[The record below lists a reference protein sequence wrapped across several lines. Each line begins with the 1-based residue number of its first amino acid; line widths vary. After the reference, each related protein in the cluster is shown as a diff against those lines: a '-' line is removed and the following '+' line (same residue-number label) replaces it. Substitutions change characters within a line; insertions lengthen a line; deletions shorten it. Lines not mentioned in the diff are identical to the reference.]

1 MALASVKRIHQN
13 YIPALDSLRGIAIL
27 LVITFHYFGAYFHLF
42 SFGWSGVDLFFVL
55 SGYLIT
61 SRLAATRKD
70 PNYFSKFYRNR
81 ALRILP
87 LYYLVLILCYIGFNF
102 LAKESHPGLQYYSRN
117 AASFFLFLDNWTMIK
132 TNVPAENQLQHF
144 WSLAVEEQFY
154 IIWPLIIYFLAD
166 KKNLLVFLFAA
177 ILLII
182 SARSFLYLKYPG
194 FVNYPHYFY
203 NTFCRMDGFIIGA
216 IVYFIQLKKIEK
228 YFKYFFPLT
237 LLILIVGI
245 AIEGTDFIGPFMST
259 VGYSLVAIFYGGLV
273 LFATKRETQ
282 KSRAV
287 ILNSNWLV
295 FLGKISYGLYIFHW
309 LVLRFLQGK
318 IIHYLDFY
326 FSASQQLALWISLF
340 ICLIISLLLS
350 IISYFYFELY
360 FLKRKVR

>member
-27 LVITFHYFGAYFHLF
+27 LVITFHYFGAYFRVF

-61 SRLAATRKD
+61 SRLVATRKD
-70 PNYFSKFYRNR
+70 SNYFLKFYRNR

-117 AASFFLFLDNWTMIK
+117 AASFFLFFDNWAMIK
-132 TNVPAENQLQHF
+132 TNVPTENHLQHF

-154 IIWPLIIYFLAD
+154 IIWPLVIYFLAD
-166 KKNLLVFLFAA
+166 KKNFLVFLFAL

-182 SARSFLYLKYPG
+182 SVRSFVYLRYPG

-216 IVYFIQLKKIEK
+216 IAYFIQLKKIAK
-228 YFKYFFPLT
+228 YFKYFFPFT
-237 LLILIVGI
+237 ILLLATGI
-245 AIEGTDFIGPFMST
+245 TIEGANFIGVFMST
-259 VGYSLVAIFYGGLV
+259 VGYSLVAIFYGALI
-273 LFATKRETQ
+273 LFATKDGSQ
-282 KSRAV
+282 KSQAAL
-287 ILNSNWLV
+287 LNTNWLT
-295 FLGKISYGLYIFHW
+295 FIGKISYGLYIFHW
-309 LVLRFLQGK
+309 LVLKFLQGK
-318 IIHYLDFY
+318 IILFLISY
-326 FSASQQLALWISLF
+326 FSMEQGPALWISLF
-340 ICLIISLLLS
+340 TCLIISLALS
-350 IISYFYFELY
+350 IISYFYFELF